1 MFYIIKQSNFKWFF
15 YIKRKR
21 HNQTAAA
28 EHEIN
33 RFMPSYVICI
43 KNEKKRVMM
52 ALKNV
57 F

>member
-1 MFYIIKQSNFKWFF
+1 MFYIIKQSNIKWFF

-28 EHEIN
+28 ENEIN

-43 KNEKKRVMM
+43 KNEKKKSDDG
-52 ALKNV
+52 A
-57 F
+57 